1 MWCDRRGM
9 AVPASLRPPC
19 ATIALWP
26 RSPAPRESHPADD
39 TPGGP
44 PPPLSPRPATKLHKP
59 TNSNQLQPRL
69 PSLPGIQLSSGGER
83 AHAREGLDAPPRATR
98 PALCSRTRPAA
109 SACAQEPPP
118 LGVTALHT
126 SRTTPRRAR
135 RPLSTA
141 PLYFPPSLP
150 SRGCFA
156 LLPQGRTH
164 ASRLR
169 GRAPLASI
177 GPKLAE
183 ARGRRH

>member
-44 PPPLSPRPATKLHKP
+44 PSPVPPPCNETTQA
-59 TNSNQLQPRL
+59 NQLQPTPTPPTEPAGDPALLGRRKS
-69 PSLPGIQLSSGGER
+69 PRTGGTRR
-83 AHAREGLDAPPRATR
+83 APRATR

-118 LGVTALHT
+118 LGLTALHT

-183 ARGRRH
+183 ERGRRH